1 MELQSQI
8 KKYRTQMHLSE
19 EELAESVFV
28 TKQTVSNWES
38 GKIYPDLRRLLL
50 LCNTFEISIEELLQN
65 DIHCMRVEIQKAN
78 ADALKLRGTFYKNA
92 LHRLKT
98 LPIRQSDTL
107 QTYREILDYI
117 EKNTPNEK

>member
-28 TKQTVSNWES
+28 TKQTVSDWEA
-38 GKIYPDLRRLLL
+38 GKIYPDLRRLFL

-65 DIHCMRVEIQKAN
+65 DIAYMRTEIQKAN
-78 ADALKLRGTFYKNA
+78 VDGAKRRGAFYAIA
-92 LHRLKT
+92 LHMSKV
-98 LPIRQSDTL
+98 LPNRQSDTL
-107 QTYREILDYI
+107 QIYREIIKFIDA
-117 EKNTPNEK
+117 NSP